1 VVESEGA
8 VSVVIEPLI
17 HVETTRI
24 GEQTVV
30 VATGEIDLAS
40 AGKLQAAIAELS
52 GQVVTV
58 DLRGVEFI
66 DSTGLAMLI
75 KEHDRV
81 GESGGELRLVVQE
94 KGPVVRLFELT
105 GLAQSFQLSN
115 SL

>member
-1 VVESEGA
+1 M
-8 VSVVIEPLI
+8 SVVIEPLI
-17 HVETTRI
+17 HVETTQI
-24 GEQTVV
+24 GEHTVV
-30 VATGEIDLAS
+30 VASGEIDLSS

-52 GQVVTV
+52 GQVVIV

-81 GESGGELRLVVQE
+81 GESGGELKLVVQE

-105 GLAQSFQLSN
+105 GVAQAFQISN

>member
-1 VVESEGA
+1 M
-8 VSVVIEPLI
+8 VIEPLI

-24 GEQTVV
+24 GEQTVI

-40 AGKLQAAIAELS
+40 AGKLQAAIAELTS
-52 GQVVTV
+52 QVVTV

-75 KEHDRV
+75 KEHDRL

-105 GLAQSFQLSN
+105 GVARSFQLSN

>member
-1 VVESEGA
+1 M
-8 VSVVIEPLI
+8 I
-17 HVETTRI
+17 
-24 GEQTVV
+24 

-52 GQVVTV
+52 GQVVTI

-75 KEHDRV
+75 KEHDRL
-81 GESGGELRLVVQE
+81 GESGGELKLVVQE

-105 GLAQSFQLSN
+105 GVAQSFQLSN

>member
-1 VVESEGA
+1 M
-8 VSVVIEPLI
+8 VIEPLI

-24 GEQTVV
+24 EEQTVI

-40 AGKLQAAIAELS
+40 AGKLQTAIAELS

-75 KEHDRV
+75 KEHDRL
-81 GESGGELRLVVQE
+81 GKSGGELKLVVQE

-105 GLAQSFQLSN
+105 GVAQSFQLSN